1 MAQWFNLR
9 HFRMADMSSSSL
21 NDKCLLEVK
30 FGLLVFY
37 YLIQHFHLVE
47 NLAIIINSKL
57 HTSKRCLS
65 YTEFLIFKSWL
76 TE

>member
-1 MAQWFNLR
+1 
-9 HFRMADMSSSSL
+9 MADMSSSSL

-37 YLIQHFHLVE
+37 YLIQHFYLVE

-57 HTSKRCLS
+57 HTSKRCLN